1 MFNVQ
6 SSMKPMAENEI
17 DKLEELEE
25 LQEMQQE
32 TQQETLEAN
41 EADEADGTDEV
52 NEAGEADETDEVNE
66 PNESEEADETD
77 EPVSNKEKLMRSL
90 VSDDDEADEMTIDGI
105 RQVLDAA
112 PRWFLSQWKMLLL
125 CLVGIFFYITNGY
138 QAQVEMMKETEL
150 EAELKDW
157 RYRSI
162 TRVSELTQ
170 ICRQSQLEQKLR
182 EQGDSTLV
190 PSKVAPY
197 IIKVKE

>member
-1 MFNVQ
+1 MAEIELDNLEEKQEVLIEDIEPSMESEYSEDTD
-6 SSMKPMAENEI
+6 SSENSEKPMTSQP
-17 DKLEELEE
+17 EE
-25 LQEMQQE
+25 
-32 TQQETLEAN
+32 T
-41 EADEADGTDEV
+41 
-52 NEAGEADETDEVNE
+52 
-66 PNESEEADETD
+66 
-77 EPVSNKEKLMRSL
+77 VSSGKKLMRSL
-90 VSDDDEADEMTIDGI
+90 VSDDDETDELTADNI
-105 RQVLDAA
+105 RQMLDAA

-125 CLVGIFFYITNGY
+125 ILIGIFLYITSGY

-170 ICRQSQLEQKLR
+170 LCRQSQLEQKLR

-197 IIKVKE
+197 IINVKE